1 MKLIND
7 TDRIR
12 ILRPRVLEI
21 DNGLYRGY
29 VDTHERQSGVAT
41 LCKSHYCQSAGISR
55 DMAERQAFELA
66 KKISAASR
74 RVGFV
79 TQLICDSLGDS
90 YAGRAELDS
99 VPAFLIRRAPATPS
113 VTRKHLRAVA

>member
-1 MKLIND
+1 
-7 TDRIR
+7 
-12 ILRPRVLEI
+12 
-21 DNGLYRGY
+21 
-29 VDTHERQSGVAT
+29 
-41 LCKSHYCQSAGISR
+41 
-55 DMAERQAFELA
+55 MAERQAFELA